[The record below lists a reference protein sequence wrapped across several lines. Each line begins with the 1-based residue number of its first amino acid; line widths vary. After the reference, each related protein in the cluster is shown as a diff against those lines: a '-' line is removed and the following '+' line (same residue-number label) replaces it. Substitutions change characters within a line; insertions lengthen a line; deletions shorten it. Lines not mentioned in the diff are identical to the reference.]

1 MFKRFSPN
9 YMALLLLLNGAILQA
24 ALWWLAMQ
32 LRYRLPYGQEV
43 RSDWIPEWVFA
54 PTPQLHLI
62 VAILWLASFL
72 VSAVYTPRHPVG
84 CSAVVWSGFSVS

>member
-24 ALWWLAMQ
+24 ALWLAMQ
-32 LRYRLPYGQEV
+32 LRYRLPIGQEV

-72 VSAVYTPRHPVG
+72 VSAVYTPRHPAG